1 MFRMIRTAQS
11 CIARMSARESKL
23 PKMQRLPIAGF
34 SSIGWPDQSMPSVI
48 KNLNVASLQ
57 KGIAKQTSNMNL
69 KKDQSRFYHCLR
81 HKAPTR
87 GSHGVRVLSSQANQI
102 RTFFSTGGP
111 QEVYNNRRMGRG
123 VPLPMRVF
131 GWIAGTAAF
140 VFFIPVAFIIA
151 LTPPI
156 LLGIYGLTWRW
167 RRLKN
172 QLYKQRWDSMSSY
185 HLTLKPD
192 DLPGSQMQQGIPHIA
207 KRRIMSALENDE
219 QNLCERLGLSVQDDL
234 ATDKLRFTDV
244 ESIQQEFRAGR
255 GGLQEKMEIRT
266 FGLVDFE
273 TTKRI
278 ANIFLIIHRDLS
290 RNTAEDSGRMRIEV
304 NGVNS
309 RSSPIVL
316 EEPTE
321 DELEDVVIDVKPR
334 RKSR

>member
-1 MFRMIRTAQS
+1 
-11 CIARMSARESKL
+11 
-23 PKMQRLPIAGF
+23 
-34 SSIGWPDQSMPSVI
+34 
-48 KNLNVASLQ
+48 
-57 KGIAKQTSNMNL
+57 
-69 KKDQSRFYHCLR
+69 
-81 HKAPTR
+81 
-87 GSHGVRVLSSQANQI
+87 
-102 RTFFSTGGP
+102 
-111 QEVYNNRRMGRG
+111 
-123 VPLPMRVF
+123 
-131 GWIAGTAAF
+131 
-140 VFFIPVAFIIA
+140 
-151 LTPPI
+151 
-156 LLGIYGLTWRW
+156 
-167 RRLKN
+167 
-172 QLYKQRWDSMSSY
+172 MSSY